1 MTPPRPR
8 DGDGRSGQG
17 RSGQGRSGQ
26 GRSGQGR
33 PIPGRSAKPG
43 QRLTPAP
50 PRRTAAAAPAAGSR
64 RGAAGAAPGRNKVAS
79 AQGLGGE
86 QVEGRRAV
94 RELLAAGRRR
104 VRAVWVSDELPPSAL
119 LADIGDL
126 AASQRV
132 PVRSVSR
139 GRLAAMART
148 DAPQGVIAE
157 ADPLPEADLDDLA
170 IGLPGVTPFL
180 LLLDGVTDPHNLGAL
195 IRTAD
200 AAGVTGVI
208 LPRHRAVHVT
218 PTVAKASAGAI
229 EHVPL
234 ALVAGLP
241 TALRDLKAKGVW
253 IIGLDA
259 AGDTS
264 LFDLPVAVEP
274 VALVVGAEGPGLSRL
289 AKTRCDLV
297 VRIPQGGQLG
307 SLNVSVAGALACYE
321 VARRRS
327 G

>member
-1 MTPPRPR
+1 VTPARPGPGGRSGKPRPR
-8 DGDGRSGQG
+8 PS
-17 RSGQGRSGQ
+17 
-26 GRSGQGR
+26 
-33 PIPGRSAKPG
+33 SAPS
-43 QRLTPAP
+43 RRAAP
-50 PRRTAAAAPAAGSR
+50 PGAAAARSR
-64 RGAAGAAPGRNKVAS
+64 RGAAGAAPGRTKPAS

-104 VRAVWVSDELPPSAL
+104 VRAVWVSDELPASPL

-126 AASQRV
+126 AARDRV

-157 ADPLPEADLDDLA
+157 ADALPEADLDELA
-170 IGLPGVTPFL
+170 TGAPGAPPFL

-200 AAGVTGVI
+200 GAGVTGVV

-218 PTVAKASAGAI
+218 PTVAKAAAGAI

-241 TALRDLKAKGVW
+241 AALRDLKARGVW
-253 IIGLDA
+253 VVGLDA
-259 AGDTS
+259 GGDTS
-264 LFDLPVAVEP
+264 LFDLSLATEP
-274 VALVVGAEGPGLSRL
+274 VALVVGAEGTGLSRL
-289 AKTRCDLV
+289 ARARCDLV
-297 VRIPQGGQLG
+297 VAVPQAGQLR

-321 VARRRS
+321 VARRRA

>member
-1 MTPPRPR
+1 T
-8 DGDGRSGQG
+8 
-17 RSGQGRSGQ
+17 
-26 GRSGQGR
+26 
-33 PIPGRSAKPG
+33 
-43 QRLTPAP
+43 
-50 PRRTAAAAPAAGSR
+50 GSR
-64 RGAAGAAPGRNKVAS
+64 REAAGAAPGRARAAS
-79 AQGLGGE
+79 DQGLGGE

-104 VRAVWVSDELPPSAL
+104 VRAVWVSDELPASPL

-126 AASQRV
+126 AARTRV

-157 ADPLPEADLDDLA
+157 ADPLPEADLDELA
-170 IGLPGVTPFL
+170 TGGGGVAPFL

-195 IRTAD
+195 VRTAES
-200 AAGVTGVI
+200 AGVTGVV

-218 PTVAKASAGAI
+218 PTVAKAAAGAI

-241 TALRDLKAKGVW
+241 ATLRDLKARGLWVV
-253 IIGLDA
+253 GLDA
-259 AGDTS
+259 AGDTN
-264 LFDLPVAVEP
+264 LFDLPVAAEP
-274 VALVVGAEGPGLSRL
+274 LALVIGAEGPGLSRL
-289 AKTRCDLV
+289 ARTRCDLV
-297 VRIPQGGQLG
+297 VRIPQAGRLA

-321 VARRRS
+321 VARRRALA
-327 G
+327 GFH